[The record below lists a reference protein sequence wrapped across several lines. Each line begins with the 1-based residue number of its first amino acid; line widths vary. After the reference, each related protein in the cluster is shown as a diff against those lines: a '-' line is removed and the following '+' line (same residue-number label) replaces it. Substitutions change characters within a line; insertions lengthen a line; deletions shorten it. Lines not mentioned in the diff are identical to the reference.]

1 MVFSSPIFL
10 FYFLPLICVV
20 YLLTP
25 ARAKNAVLL
34 LGSLGFYAWG
44 AGHFAAVL
52 IASIAVNYAL
62 GLAIH
67 WAAQG
72 EREGILRCAV
82 AGTVA
87 VNLSLLAYYKY
98 ANFVAGELAV
108 EGWVQIAL
116 PIGISFFTFQSM
128 SYAFD
133 VARGRAAV
141 LRNPIVTPWLDGCR
155 SLRAEDDVGI
165 VLSRSLRSLTEFR
178 DDPIGEIR
186 ALASRLTA
194 VEPDGQSHVPG
205 LSRLVDAS
213 RDTTRHIGSLVER
226 DARVRQIG
234 VDRRRD
240 GTSHA
245 RGQREN
251 RSHEPPHHPSL
262 YRVDRGAP
270 PRPHGGQGDV
280 AFHRKLDHSLP
291 VPFVLADPCLQEGG
305 PFHQI
310 GRNCAGG
317 GDA

>member
-128 SYAFD
+128 SYALSTIGVGHSGFS
-133 VARGRAAV
+133 VSLSVSIHSCRERFALFQQNSHGRFTGSQDIT
-141 LRNPIVTPWLDGCR
+141 LGHGSGRWCHGESDPGGSDHRHDGC
-155 SLRAEDDVGI
+155 
-165 VLSRSLRSLTEFR
+165 
-178 DDPIGEIR
+178 
-186 ALASRLTA
+186 
-194 VEPDGQSHVPG
+194 
-205 LSRLVDAS
+205 
-213 RDTTRHIGSLVER
+213 
-226 DARVRQIG
+226 
-234 VDRRRD
+234 
-240 GTSHA
+240 
-245 RGQREN
+245 
-251 RSHEPPHHPSL
+251 
-262 YRVDRGAP
+262 
-270 PRPHGGQGDV
+270 
-280 AFHRKLDHSLP
+280 
-291 VPFVLADPCLQEGG
+291 
-305 PFHQI
+305 
-310 GRNCAGG
+310 
-317 GDA
+317 